1 MEDILKKLDE
11 LQKKNTVLLRKYNG
25 DAKFARV
32 HKRIREENLAR
43 KAANKQPIVSEYDM
57 SIMNVLLSIKSDIA
71 DQNAKDHGNCTRN
84 LAALQAFRAAGA
96 SPP

>member
-1 MEDILKKLDE
+1 MVLMEEILKKLNE
-11 LQKKNTVLLRKYNG
+11 IQKKNTALLRKYNG

-57 SIMNVLLSIKSDIA
+57 SIMNVLLSIKSDI
-71 DQNAKDHGNCTRN
+71 DPYRRSDKLLLRHLST
-84 LAALQAFRAAGA
+84 L
-96 SPP
+96 